1 MRNVGKEIF
10 KRLGMQIWFSD
21 GTNEKK
27 RQFLIRE
34 YNVLTCYDIVYNR
47 KYLTVVSTNKRSQA
61 EVFTVYSH

>member
-27 RQFLIRE
+27 QQFVIRE
-34 YNVLTCYDIVYNR
+34 YNVLTNLDGP
-47 KYLTVVSTNKRSQA
+47 KLHGFKDLT
-61 EVFTVYSH
+61 F